1 MDEELSSDIFLQN
14 SFHFPQNISIKTKVA
29 NYLIKMTLPLSSNSN
44 NYCEQQMRVAI
55 YLGSENEFF
64 YLTPDLQSTSS
75 FIALII

>member
-44 NYCEQQMRVAI
+44 NYCEQMRVAI

>member
-1 MDEELSSDIFLQN
+1 
-14 SFHFPQNISIKTKVA
+14 
-29 NYLIKMTLPLSSNSN
+29 MTLPLSSNSN

>member
-1 MDEELSSDIFLQN
+1 
-14 SFHFPQNISIKTKVA
+14 
-29 NYLIKMTLPLSSNSN
+29 MTLPLSSNSN
-44 NYCEQQMRVAI
+44 NYCEQMRVAI